1 MSILEL
7 FQAKRKVAELNE
19 SIAEL
24 EKRREAL
31 EESFSNRKTEYEA
44 QVNMVTKK
52 QQEIKAANDE
62 LAQLKDEINGIN
74 VMEEYAIPRY
84 KEAKIQLEKDRE
96 EKQRDIEF
104 HCKYTDG
111 EDKDGLWWIESPY
124 TLNNS
129 ASKGKA
135 MQKTYGEGLIYAL
148 NAYLDSKEKSVT
160 YYSLNKTIDAIS
172 KKFNMYQKK
181 AENIGLSLNSDYVS
195 TRIDIMKLNLA
206 IKQKE
211 KEEKERIRE
220 EKQRMR
226 EEEKLAQEIAKIRA
240 NINAD
245 RLRYDKAL
253 GKATTEQERQEIKN
267 HLAEIDK
274 REQDINYREQHSRS
288 GWLYVIDTPAMPG
301 ICKLGC
307 TRRIDPLQRVAE
319 LSSAS
324 VPFPFVCRAAVFSD
338 DVFDIETKIHNYF
351 NDKRVNKE
359 NLHKEFFAITPN
371 EAITALKDVFGC
383 EIHYISKQEQENVEN
398 EEIQ

>member
-7 FQAKRKVAELNE
+7 FQAKRKVTELNE

-31 EESFSNRKTEYEA
+31 EESLSNRKIEYEA

-111 EDKDGLWWIESPY
+111 ENKDGLWWIESPY

-160 YYSLNKTIDAIS
+160 YHSLNKTIDAIG

-324 VPFPFVCRAAVFSD
+324 VPFPFICRAVVFSD

-398 EEIQ
+398 EEI

>member
-1 MSILEL
+1 MNILDL
-7 FQAKRKVAELNE
+7 FRAKRKVTELNE

-24 EKRREAL
+24 EKKREAL
-31 EESFSNRKTEYEA
+31 ERNISDRQAEYKA
-44 QVNMVTKK
+44 QISKVEQK

-62 LAQLKDEINGIN
+62 LAELKGEINGIN

-96 EKQRDIEF
+96 EKQKDIE
-104 HCKYTDG
+104 HCCRSTDG
-111 EDKDGLWWIESPY
+111 QSSNGLWWIERPY

-129 ASKGKA
+129 TAKGRTAQKA
-135 MQKTYGEGLIYAL
+135 YGEGLVYAL

-160 YYSLNKTIDAIS
+160 YNSLNKTIDVIG
-172 KKFNMYQKK
+172 KKFNAYQKK
-181 AENIGLSLNSDYVS
+181 ADTLGLALNGNYVGL
-195 TRIDIMKLNLA
+195 RIDIMKLNLA

-211 KEEKERIRE
+211 KDEKERIRE
-220 EKQRMR
+220 EKRRMR
-226 EEEKLAQEIAKIRA
+226 EEEKLAIEIAKIRA
-240 NINAD
+240 SINAD

-253 GKATTEQERQEIKN
+253 GKATTEEERKEIKSR
-267 HLAEIDK
+267 LAEIDK

-288 GWLYVIDTPAMPG
+288 GWLYVIDTPAMQG
-301 ICKLGC
+301 MVKIGC
-307 TRRIDPLQRVAE
+307 TRRIDPLQRIAE

-324 VPFPFVCRAAVFSD
+324 VPFPFICRAVVFSD
-338 DVFDIETKIHNYF
+338 DVFDIESKIHNYF

-383 EIHYISKQEQENVEN
+383 EIHYISKQEQENVED
-398 EEIQ
+398 EDD

>member
-31 EESFSNRKTEYEA
+31 EKSLSNRKTEYEA

-74 VMEEYAIPRY
+74 VMDEYAIPRY
-84 KEAKIQLEKDRE
+84 KEAKVQLEKDRE

-324 VPFPFVCRAAVFSD
+324 VPFPFICRAVVFSD

-383 EIHYISKQEQENVEN
+383 EIHYISKQEQENIEN
-398 EEIQ
+398 EEI

>member
-31 EESFSNRKTEYEA
+31 EESLSNRKTEYEA

-84 KEAKIQLEKDRE
+84 KEAKVQLEKDRE

-211 KEEKERIRE
+211 KEEKERLRE

-324 VPFPFVCRAAVFSD
+324 VPFPFICRAVVFSD

-398 EEIQ
+398 EEI

>member
-31 EESFSNRKTEYEA
+31 EESLSNRKTEYEA

-62 LAQLKDEINGIN
+62 LAQLRDEINGIN

-324 VPFPFVCRAAVFSD
+324 VPFPFICRAVVFSD

-398 EEIQ
+398 EEI

>member
-1 MSILEL
+1 MSILDL

-19 SIAEL
+19 TIADL
-24 EKRREAL
+24 EKKRTAL
-31 EESFSNRKTEYEA
+31 EQSFNSRKAEYEA
-44 QVNMVTKK
+44 QVSKVVEKK
-52 QQEIKAANDE
+52 QELKAANDE
-62 LAQLKDEINGIN
+62 LANLKDEINGID

-104 HCKYTDG
+104 HCKYTNG
-111 EDKDGLWWIESPY
+111 EDKDGLWWIERPY
-124 TLNNS
+124 ALNNS
-129 ASKGKA
+129 VAKGKT
-135 MQKTYGEGLIYAL
+135 MQKAYGEGLVYAL

-160 YYSLNKTIDAIS
+160 YNNLNKAIDAIG
-172 KKFNMYQKK
+172 KKFNAYQKK
-181 AENIGLSLNSDYVS
+181 AETVGVVLNSDYVG

-211 KEEKERIRE
+211 KDEKERIRE
-220 EKQRMR
+220 EKRRMR
-226 EEEKLAQEIAKIRA
+226 EEEKLAAEIAKIRA

-253 GKATTEQERQEIKN
+253 GEATTEEERKEIKK

-274 REQDINYREQHSRS
+274 REQDVNYREQHTRS

-301 ICKLGC
+301 MCKLGC
-307 TRRIDPLQRVAE
+307 SKRIDPLQRVAE

-324 VPFPFVCRAAVFSD
+324 VPFPFICHAVVFSD

-371 EAITALKDVFGC
+371 QAITALRDVFGC
-383 EIHYISKQEQENVEN
+383 EIHYISKQEQENIEN
-398 EEIQ
+398 EEI

>member
-24 EKRREAL
+24 EKRRETL
-31 EESFSNRKTEYEA
+31 EKSLSNRKTEYEA

-74 VMEEYAIPRY
+74 VMDEYAIPRY

-240 NINAD
+240 SINAD

-324 VPFPFVCRAAVFSD
+324 VPFPFICRAVVFSD

-398 EEIQ
+398 EEI

>member
-31 EESFSNRKTEYEA
+31 EKSLSNRKTEYEA

-240 NINAD
+240 SINAD

-324 VPFPFVCRAAVFSD
+324 VPFPFICRALVFSD

-398 EEIQ
+398 EEI

>member
-31 EESFSNRKTEYEA
+31 EESLSNRKTEYEA
-44 QVNMVTKK
+44 QVNMVAKK

-62 LAQLKDEINGIN
+62 LAELKDEINGIN

-104 HCKYTDG
+104 HCKYTNG
-111 EDKDGLWWIESPY
+111 EDKDGLWWIERPY
-124 TLNNS
+124 ALNDS
-129 ASKGKA
+129 VSKGKA
-135 MQKTYGEGLIYAL
+135 MQKTYGEGLVYAL
-148 NAYLDSKEKSVT
+148 NAYLDNKEKSVT
-160 YYSLNKTIDAIS
+160 YYSLNKAIDAIG

-181 AENIGLSLNSDYVS
+181 AENIGLVLNSDYVS

-211 KEEKERIRE
+211 KDEKERIRE
-220 EKQRMR
+220 EKRR
-226 EEEKLAQEIAKIRA
+226 IRDEEKLAIEIAKIRA
-240 NINAD
+240 SINAD

-267 HLAEIDK
+267 RLAEIDK
-274 REQDINYREQHSRS
+274 REQDINYREQHTRS

-307 TRRIDPLQRVAE
+307 TRRCQPLVRIAE

-324 VPFPFVCRAAVFSD
+324 VPFPFICRALVFSD

-398 EEIQ
+398 EEI

>member
-7 FQAKRKVAELNE
+7 FQAKRKVAKLNE

-31 EESFSNRKTEYEA
+31 EESLSNRKTEYEA
-44 QVNMVTKK
+44 QVNMITKK

-84 KEAKIQLEKDRE
+84 KEAKVQLEKDRE

-111 EDKDGLWWIESPY
+111 ENKDGLWWIESPY

-181 AENIGLSLNSDYVS
+181 AENIGLSLNSDYVGA
-195 TRIDIMKLNLA
+195 RIDIMKLNLA

-240 NINAD
+240 SINAD

-307 TRRIDPLQRVAE
+307 SKRINPLVRIAE

-324 VPFPFVCRAAVFSD
+324 VPFPFICRALVFSD

-398 EEIQ
+398 EEI

>member
-31 EESFSNRKTEYEA
+31 EKSLSNRKTEYEA

-84 KEAKIQLEKDRE
+84 KEAKVQLEKDRE

-240 NINAD
+240 SINAD

-324 VPFPFVCRAAVFSD
+324 VPFPFICRAVVFSD

-398 EEIQ
+398 EEI

>member
-31 EESFSNRKTEYEA
+31 EESLSNRKTEYEA

-129 ASKGKA
+129 VSKGKA

-195 TRIDIMKLNLA
+195 TRIDIIKLNLA

-211 KEEKERIRE
+211 KEEKERVRE

-324 VPFPFVCRAAVFSD
+324 VPFPFICRAVVFSD

-398 EEIQ
+398 EEI

>member
-31 EESFSNRKTEYEA
+31 EESLSNRKTEYEA
-44 QVNMVTKK
+44 QVNMVTQK

-124 TLNNS
+124 TLNDS
-129 ASKGKA
+129 AAKGKA

-324 VPFPFVCRAAVFSD
+324 VPFPFICRAVVFSD

-398 EEIQ
+398 EEI

>member
-31 EESFSNRKTEYEA
+31 EESLSNRKTEYEA

-74 VMEEYAIPRY
+74 VMDEYAIPRY

-111 EDKDGLWWIESPY
+111 ENKDGLWWIESPY

-240 NINAD
+240 SINAD

-307 TRRIDPLQRVAE
+307 SKRINPLVRIAE

-324 VPFPFVCRAAVFSD
+324 VPFPFICRALVCSD

-398 EEIQ
+398 EEI

>member
-31 EESFSNRKTEYEA
+31 EESLSNRKIEYEA

-84 KEAKIQLEKDRE
+84 KEAKVQLEKDRE

-324 VPFPFVCRAAVFSD
+324 VPFPFICRAVVFSD

-398 EEIQ
+398 EEI

>member
-31 EESFSNRKTEYEA
+31 EESLSNRKTEYEA
-44 QVNMVTKK
+44 QVNMVTQK

-324 VPFPFVCRAAVFSD
+324 VPFPFICRAVVFCD

-398 EEIQ
+398 EEI

>member
-31 EESFSNRKTEYEA
+31 EKSLSNRKTEYEA

-148 NAYLDSKEKSVT
+148 NAYLDNKEKSVT

-324 VPFPFVCRAAVFSD
+324 VPFPFICRAVVFSD

-383 EIHYISKQEQENVEN
+383 EIHYISKQEQENAEN
-398 EEIQ
+398 EEI

>member
-31 EESFSNRKTEYEA
+31 EKSLSNRKTEYEA
-44 QVNMVTKK
+44 QVNMVAKK

-74 VMEEYAIPRY
+74 VMDEYAIPRY
-84 KEAKIQLEKDRE
+84 KEAKVQLEKDRE

-324 VPFPFVCRAAVFSD
+324 VPFPFICRAVVFSD

-398 EEIQ
+398 EEI

>member
-31 EESFSNRKTEYEA
+31 EKSLSNRKTEYEA

-74 VMEEYAIPRY
+74 VMDEYAIPRY

-307 TRRIDPLQRVAE
+307 SKRINPLVRIAE

-324 VPFPFVCRAAVFSD
+324 VPFPFICRALVFSD

-398 EEIQ
+398 EEI

>member
-104 HCKYTDG
+104 RCKYTDG

-240 NINAD
+240 SINAD

-253 GKATTEQERQEIKN
+253 GKATTEQERQEIKS

-324 VPFPFVCRAAVFSD
+324 VPFPFVCRAVVFSD

-398 EEIQ
+398 EEI

>member
-31 EESFSNRKTEYEA
+31 EESLSNRKTEYEA

-135 MQKTYGEGLIYAL
+135 MQKTYGAGLIYAL

-324 VPFPFVCRAAVFSD
+324 VPFPFICRAVVFSD

-398 EEIQ
+398 EEI

>member
-44 QVNMVTKK
+44 QVNMITKK

-74 VMEEYAIPRY
+74 VMEEYAIPHY
-84 KEAKIQLEKDRE
+84 KEAKVQLEKDRE

-181 AENIGLSLNSDYVS
+181 AENIGLSLNSDYVGA
-195 TRIDIMKLNLA
+195 RIDIMKLNLA

-240 NINAD
+240 SINAD

-307 TRRIDPLQRVAE
+307 SKRINPLVRIAE

-324 VPFPFVCRAAVFSD
+324 VPFPFICRALVFSD

-383 EIHYISKQEQENVEN
+383 EIHYISKQEQEN
-398 EEIQ
+398 EEI

>member
-31 EESFSNRKTEYEA
+31 EESLSNRKTEYEA

-240 NINAD
+240 SINAE

-253 GKATTEQERQEIKN
+253 GKATTEEERKKIKKR
-267 HLAEIDK
+267 LAEIDK

-307 TRRIDPLQRVAE
+307 SKRINPLVRIAE

-324 VPFPFVCRAAVFSD
+324 VPFPFICRALVFSD

-398 EEIQ
+398 EEI

>member
-31 EESFSNRKTEYEA
+31 EESLSNRKTEYEA

-181 AENIGLSLNSDYVS
+181 AENIGLSLNSDYVGA
-195 TRIDIMKLNLA
+195 RIDIMKLNLA

-240 NINAD
+240 SINAD

-307 TRRIDPLQRVAE
+307 SKRINPLVRIAE

-324 VPFPFVCRAAVFSD
+324 VPFPFICRALVFSD

-398 EEIQ
+398 EEI

>member
-31 EESFSNRKTEYEA
+31 EESLSNRKTEYEA

-52 QQEIKAANDE
+52 QQEIKAASDE

-324 VPFPFVCRAAVFSD
+324 VPFPFICRAVVFSD

-398 EEIQ
+398 EEI

>member
-31 EESFSNRKTEYEA
+31 EESLSNRKTEYEA

-84 KEAKIQLEKDRE
+84 KEAKVQLEKDRE
-96 EKQRDIEF
+96 EKQKDIEF

-124 TLNNS
+124 ALNNS
-129 ASKGKA
+129 VSKGKA

-181 AENIGLSLNSDYVS
+181 AENIGLSLNSDYVGA
-195 TRIDIMKLNLA
+195 RIDIMKLNLA

-240 NINAD
+240 SINAD

-307 TRRIDPLQRVAE
+307 TRRIDPLQRIAE

-324 VPFPFVCRAAVFSD
+324 VPFPFICRAVVFSD

-398 EEIQ
+398 EEI

>member
-7 FQAKRKVAELNE
+7 FQAKRKVAKLNE

-31 EESFSNRKTEYEA
+31 EESLSNRKTEYEA

-74 VMEEYAIPRY
+74 VMDEYAIPRY

-124 TLNNS
+124 TLNDS

-135 MQKTYGEGLIYAL
+135 MQKTYGEGLVYAL

-220 EKQRMR
+220 EKRRMR

-307 TRRIDPLQRVAE
+307 TRRIDPLQRIAE

-324 VPFPFVCRAAVFSD
+324 VPFPFICRAVVFSD

-398 EEIQ
+398 EEI

>member
-31 EESFSNRKTEYEA
+31 EKSLSNRKTEYEA
-44 QVNMVTKK
+44 QVNMVAKK

-62 LAQLKDEINGIN
+62 LAQLKDEINSIN

-84 KEAKIQLEKDRE
+84 KEAKVQLEKDRE

-160 YYSLNKTIDAIS
+160 YCSLNKTIDAIS

-181 AENIGLSLNSDYVS
+181 AENIGLSLNNDYVS

-240 NINAD
+240 SINAD

-324 VPFPFVCRAAVFSD
+324 VPFPFICRALVFSD

-398 EEIQ
+398 EEI

>member
-31 EESFSNRKTEYEA
+31 EKSLSNRKTEYEA

-240 NINAD
+240 SINAD

-324 VPFPFVCRAAVFSD
+324 VPFPFICRAVVFSD

-398 EEIQ
+398 EEI

>member
-44 QVNMVTKK
+44 QVNMVAKK

-253 GKATTEQERQEIKN
+253 GKATTEQERQEIKKR
-267 HLAEIDK
+267 LVEIDK

-324 VPFPFVCRAAVFSD
+324 VPFPFICRAVVFSD

-398 EEIQ
+398 EEI

>member
-84 KEAKIQLEKDRE
+84 KEAKVQLEKDCE

-129 ASKGKA
+129 ASKGKS

-324 VPFPFVCRAAVFSD
+324 VPFPFICRAVVFSD

-398 EEIQ
+398 EEI

>member
-135 MQKTYGEGLIYAL
+135 MQKTYGEGLVYAL

-324 VPFPFVCRAAVFSD
+324 VPFPFICRAVVFSD

-398 EEIQ
+398 EEI

>member
-44 QVNMVTKK
+44 QVNMVTQK

-74 VMEEYAIPRY
+74 VMDEYAIPRY
-84 KEAKIQLEKDRE
+84 KEAKVQLEKDRE

-135 MQKTYGEGLIYAL
+135 MQKTYGEGLVYAL

-211 KEEKERIRE
+211 KEEKERIRA

-240 NINAD
+240 SINAD

-324 VPFPFVCRAAVFSD
+324 VPFPFICRAVVFSD

-398 EEIQ
+398 EEI

>member
-31 EESFSNRKTEYEA
+31 EESLSNRKTEYEA
-44 QVNMVTKK
+44 QVNMVTQK

-307 TRRIDPLQRVAE
+307 SKRINPLVRIAE

-324 VPFPFVCRAAVFSD
+324 VPFPFICRALVFSD

-398 EEIQ
+398 EEI

>member
-31 EESFSNRKTEYEA
+31 EESLSNRKTEYEA

-74 VMEEYAIPRY
+74 VMDEYAIPRY
-84 KEAKIQLEKDRE
+84 KEAKVQLEKDRE

-111 EDKDGLWWIESPY
+111 EDKNGLWWIESPY

-324 VPFPFVCRAAVFSD
+324 VPFPFICRAVVFSD

-398 EEIQ
+398 EEI

>member
-31 EESFSNRKTEYEA
+31 EKSLSNRKTEYEA

-111 EDKDGLWWIESPY
+111 ENKDGLWWIESPY

-307 TRRIDPLQRVAE
+307 SKRINPLVRIAE

-324 VPFPFVCRAAVFSD
+324 VPFPFICRALVFSD

-398 EEIQ
+398 EDD

>member
-31 EESFSNRKTEYEA
+31 EESLSNRKTEYEA

-84 KEAKIQLEKDRE
+84 KEAKVQLEKDRE
-96 EKQRDIEF
+96 DKQRDIEF

-211 KEEKERIRE
+211 KEEKECIRE

-324 VPFPFVCRAAVFSD
+324 VPFPFICRAVVFSD

-398 EEIQ
+398 EEI

>member
-31 EESFSNRKTEYEA
+31 EESLSNRKTEYEA

-111 EDKDGLWWIESPY
+111 ENKDGLWWIESPY

-240 NINAD
+240 SINAD

-307 TRRIDPLQRVAE
+307 SKRINPLVRIAE

-324 VPFPFVCRAAVFSD
+324 VPFPFICRALVFSD

-398 EEIQ
+398 EEI

>member
-7 FQAKRKVAELNE
+7 FQAKRKVAQLNE

-31 EESFSNRKTEYEA
+31 EESLSNRKTEYEA
-44 QVNMVTKK
+44 QVNMVTQK

-84 KEAKIQLEKDRE
+84 KEAKVQLEKDRE

-324 VPFPFVCRAAVFSD
+324 VPFPFICRAVVFSD

-398 EEIQ
+398 EEI